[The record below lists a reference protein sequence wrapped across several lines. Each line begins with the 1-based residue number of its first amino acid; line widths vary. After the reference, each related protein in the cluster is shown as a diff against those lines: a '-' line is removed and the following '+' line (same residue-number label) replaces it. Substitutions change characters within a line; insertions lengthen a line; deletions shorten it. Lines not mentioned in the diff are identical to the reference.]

1 VAVDLHSHS
10 HFSDGSDS
18 PTEIVEQ
25 AAAMGL
31 SGLALTDHDNLD
43 GIEEARRAA
52 DRTGVNLIAGIELS
66 CEWELGG
73 MHMLVYFL
81 EPGEGALQN
90 RLAAVMDSR
99 NARNANIIAALNDM
113 GIEITLAEVETE
125 GGGTGIGRPHIA
137 QVLVTRGAVESIPE
151 AFDRYL
157 AKGRPAYVNR
167 DRLGPEEAIQLATA
181 SGAVT
186 SIAHPHTLGLASD
199 DVIPTLSR
207 LHDIGL
213 IGLESH
219 YSEYDPIERGQYVE
233 LAESIGLVATGGSDY
248 HGAYKE
254 GLSLGS
260 GFGDLDVPDYTI
272 ERLGDRIPHN

>member
-1 VAVDLHSHS
+1 MAVDLHSHS

-213 IGLESH
+213 TGLESH
-219 YSEYDPIERGQYVE
+219 YSEYDPIERGQYVA
-233 LAESIGLVATGGSDY
+233 LAESVGLVATGGSDY
-248 HGAYKE
+248 HGAYKA
-254 GLSLGS
+254 GLSLGN

-272 ERLGDRIPHN
+272 ERLGDRIPHK